1 LGIGKTGG
9 FGSNSSGDIFLAFS
23 TATTLDSGKKDVIR
37 AEMLQNDAIDPVLK
51 ATVQATEESVNNALI
66 AAEDMEGINGNTV
79 FALPHE
85 ELVNILKHH
94 RVRTE

>member
-1 LGIGKTGG
+1 
-9 FGSNSSGDIFLAFS
+9 
-23 TATTLDSGKKDVIR
+23 
-37 AEMLQNDAIDPVLK
+37 MLQNDAIDPVLK

-94 RVRTE
+94 RVLTE